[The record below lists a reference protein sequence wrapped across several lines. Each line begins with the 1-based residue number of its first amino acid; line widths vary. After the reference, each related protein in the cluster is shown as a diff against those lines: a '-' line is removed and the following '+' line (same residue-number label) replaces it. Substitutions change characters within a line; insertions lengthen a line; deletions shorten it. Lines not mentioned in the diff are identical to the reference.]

1 MHFLQNCSKSSGAPL
16 LSCYKFNINP
26 SLSGKFGRYIRFDQQ
41 NSPPAVYRRFIGM
54 CLHYSR
60 MVSRLSTR
68 KNSQIFTAVCLK
80 SFLQRAT
87 NARFKESF
95 AFVHFFAG
103 YISYKECRRLPI
115 LCIPNKGIIFLYE
128 QKEKPSYQSPSTDKT
143 VFFKHLLSKHPLSK
157 YLPSKLLRPKNYST
171 RKSLTSLSEYIH

>member
-1 MHFLQNCSKSSGAPL
+1 M

-143 VFFKHLLSKHPLSK
+143 VFFQTSSFKTSSFKTSSLKIPSIKTTSSK
-157 YLPSKLLRPKNYST
+157 KLLHKKRPYFPIRIYSLN
-171 RKSLTSLSEYIH
+171 R

>member
-1 MHFLQNCSKSSGAPL
+1 M

-68 KNSQIFTAVCLK
+68 KNSQIFTAIRLK
-80 SFLQRAT
+80 SFLQWAT

-103 YISYKECRRLPI
+103 YISYKECRRPPI

-128 QKEKPSYQSPSTDKT
+128 QKEKPSYQSLSTDKT